1 MFYKEFFFSFYD
13 FIKTHLA
20 LKLVE
25 KKQELHDTETR
36 NKEVKLDYQTAET
49 ELQNVKQQQHE
60 ELVRGAIELDRMSR
74 EKESGSQKV
83 LEEERNVKELQDTY
97 NKMKLLLSRKASA
110 TSKRQNNPTSK
121 ELLSTGST
129 TK

>member
-1 MFYKEFFFSFYD
+1 M
-13 FIKTHLA
+13 
-20 LKLVE
+20 VE

-74 EKESGSQKV
+74 EKESVSQKV